1 MSLENVTA
9 NVSTFAFLYD
19 LFNKTSEVALD
30 VLQNGTDTTSA
41 QMDLIGD
48 IYKLAISGT
57 TGAILT
63 AVLAI
68 IAFLYYCLAV
78 KRVKVRFFRQCEI
91 NQQQQQQQQQPS
103 PTPSVLN
110 NNDAT
115 TTTK

>member
-41 QMDLIGD
+41 QMDLVGD
-48 IYKLAISGT
+48 IYRLAISGT
-57 TGAILT
+57 AGAFV
-63 AVLAI
+63 AVVLI
-68 IAFLYYCLAV
+68 IAAFLYYCLAV
-78 KRVKVRFFRQCEI
+78 KRVKIRFFRQCEI
-91 NQQQQQQQQQPS
+91 NQQQPS
-103 PTPSVLN
+103 PVLN
-110 NNDAT
+110 DTTTT

>member
-9 NVSTFAFLYD
+9 NVATFAFLYD

-48 IYKLAISGT
+48 IYRLAISGT
-57 TGAILT
+57 AGAFV
-63 AVLAI
+63 AVVLI
-68 IAFLYYCLAV
+68 IAAFLYYCLAV
-78 KRVKVRFFRQCEI
+78 KRVKIRFFRQCEI
-91 NQQQQQQQQQPS
+91 NQQQPQQQQD
-103 PTPSVLN
+103 VLN
-110 NNDAT
+110 TTPT